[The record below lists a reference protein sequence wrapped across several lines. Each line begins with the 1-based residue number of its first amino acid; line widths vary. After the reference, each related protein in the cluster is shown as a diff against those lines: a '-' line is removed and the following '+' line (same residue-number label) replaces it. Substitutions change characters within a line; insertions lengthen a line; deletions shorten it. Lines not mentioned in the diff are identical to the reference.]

1 MFLVILKFILMVVES
16 RSSWQ
21 QFAFISKCPQYL
33 LLHYMN
39 VCGRER
45 ESERENMF
53 VCVAQ
58 LICVTAVLLLHINN
72 DFFAISASAS
82 VYLSVCLC
90 VSLSICSSVCQSVS
104 KVRFLCLAWLVGA
117 HAGLPANLYVI
128 ARVFLQEMW
137 NKTS

>member
-39 VCGRER
+39 VCVCGR

-58 LICVTAVLLLHINN
+58 LICGTAVLLLHINN

-82 VYLSVCLC
+82 VYLSVCL
-90 VSLSICSSVCQSVS
+90 SLSICSSVCLSVCLQSAIS
-104 KVRFLCLAWLVGA
+104 LSGLVGLA
-117 HAGLPANLYVI
+117 HM
-128 ARVFLQEMW
+128 RVFPQIYM
-137 NKTS
+137 